1 MEILQQMLK
10 RAQANPQR
18 IVLPEGDEPRTL
30 EAANI
35 ILGDKIAELILI
47 GDPVVIKQ
55 MATEKGYEHILC
67 KGSALTI
74 VDPLTDSK
82 MPEYA
87 NLLFELRKSKGMTLE
102 QATEK
107 VKDPLYLGCLMIKNG
122 DADGELAGARGTTA
136 DTIRPAFQILKTRPG
151 VHIVSG
157 AFLMFTPATH
167 LGEGGFLVFAD
178 CAVNPCPNAQELAE
192 IAVTTAE
199 TAKALGG
206 IEPRVAMLSFS
217 SKGSAKHESTD
228 KVIEATRI
236 AKEMEPSL
244 IIDGEF
250 QADAAI
256 VASVGAQKA
265 PDSPIKGDANVLVFP
280 TLDAGNIGYKL
291 TQRFSGGVA
300 IGPIL
305 QGMASPVNDLSRGC
319 TVEDIVKMVVIT
331 ANQSM

>member
-1 MEILQQMLK
+1 MAYIKSHSNYVLK
-10 RAQANPQR
+10 KKHQNLTNGGSVFERDITTIGGLNQFAPGQKPIYRSGNF
-18 IVLPEGDEPRTL
+18 
-30 EAANI
+30 I
-35 ILGDKIAELILI
+35 ITVNKDLSLTKE
-47 GDPVVIKQ
+47 
-55 MATEKGYEHILC
+55 Y
-67 KGSALTI
+67 GSSDW
-74 VDPLTDSK
+74 V
-82 MPEYA
+82 
-87 NLLFELRKSKGMTLE
+87 
-102 QATEK
+102 
-107 VKDPLYLGCLMIKNG
+107 KNG
-122 DADGELAGARGTTA
+122 DADGEVAGAMNATSNVL
-136 DTIRPAFQILKTRPG
+136 RPALQIIKMKKG
-151 VHIVSG
+151 ISVVSG
-157 AFLMFTPATH
+157 AFIMITPTRYGNNGV
-167 LGEGGFLVFAD
+167 LLFAD
-178 CAVNPCPNAQELAE
+178 CAVTPNPDANQLAQ
-192 IAVTTAE
+192 IAVSTAD
-199 TAKALGG
+199 TARVLVQM
-206 IEPRVAMLSFS
+206 EPKVAMLSFS
-217 SKGSAKHESTD
+217 TKGSAKNESPD

-236 AKEMEPSL
+236 AKEMEPTL

>member
-1 MEILQQMLK
+1 M
-10 RAQANPQR
+10 
-18 IVLPEGDEPRTL
+18 
-30 EAANI
+30 
-35 ILGDKIAELILI
+35 
-47 GDPVVIKQ
+47 
-55 MATEKGYEHILC
+55 
-67 KGSALTI
+67 
-74 VDPLTDSK
+74 
-82 MPEYA
+82 
-87 NLLFELRKSKGMTLE
+87 
-102 QATEK
+102 
-107 VKDPLYLGCLMIKNG
+107 
-122 DADGELAGARGTTA
+122 
-136 DTIRPAFQILKTRPG
+136 
-151 VHIVSG
+151 
-157 AFLMFTPATH
+157 
-167 LGEGGFLVFAD
+167 
-178 CAVNPCPNAQELAE
+178 
-192 IAVTTAE
+192 
-199 TAKALGG
+199 
-206 IEPRVAMLSFS
+206 EPRVAMLSFS
-217 SKGSAKHESTD
+217 TKGSAKNESPD

-236 AKEMEPSL
+236 AKEMEPNL